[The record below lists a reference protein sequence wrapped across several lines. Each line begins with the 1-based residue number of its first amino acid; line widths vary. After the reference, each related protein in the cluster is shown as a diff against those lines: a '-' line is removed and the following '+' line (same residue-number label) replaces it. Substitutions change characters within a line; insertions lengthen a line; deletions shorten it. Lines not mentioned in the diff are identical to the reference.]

1 MFKRI
6 LVATDGTELS
16 AKAVDTAITLARTVG
31 AELFALKVVARQAQ
45 DHWDGAL
52 LHERETY
59 ARIEAQQIEL
69 AQAVVDGVKASAQ
82 AAGVQTT
89 ALTVKAV
96 SVADAVIDTAQKNSC
111 DLIVMA
117 SHGRRGIARVL
128 LGSETQHVLTHSQ
141 IPVLVLR

>member
-16 AKAVDTAITLARTVG
+16 AKAVDKAITLARTVG
-31 AELFALKVVARQAQ
+31 AELFALKVVQQQAQ

-52 LHERETY
+52 LHERETH
-59 ARIEAQQIEL
+59 ARLEAQQTEL

-82 AAGVQTT
+82 AAGVQAT

-96 SVADAVIDTAQKNSC
+96 SVADAVIDTAQTHAC

-141 IPVLVLR
+141 IPVLILR

>member
-16 AKAVDTAITLARTVG
+16 AKAVDQAIMLARAVG
-31 AELFALKVVARQAQ
+31 SELFVLKVVTQHAQ

-52 LHERETY
+52 LHERETR
-59 ARIEAQQIEL
+59 ARLEAQQTEL
-69 AQAVVDGVKASAQ
+69 AQGVVEGVKATAQ
-82 AAGVQTT
+82 AAGVQAT

-96 SVADAVIDTAQKNSC
+96 SVADAVIDTARKNSC

-117 SHGRRGIARVL
+117 SHGRRGLARVL

-141 IPVLVLR
+141 IPVLILR